1 MMTSAEKIEQ
11 VLTDFEQHASTAQ
24 VQWELRDGEIRGPSQ
39 CDTGAGVTLRHCPLS
54 WLAQT
59 EPCDYEQAA
68 QKLGL
73 TEREAAVIANAADA
87 FQSDPV
93 IRRRLLAACR
103 LTEDAS

>member
-1 MMTSAEKIEQ
+1 MTSAEKIEQ
-11 VLTDFEQHASTAQ
+11 VLTDFEQHAST
-24 VQWELRDGEIRGPSQ
+24 VLWGVLEDGAIR
-39 CDTGAGVTLRHCPLS
+39 TARHCPLS

-73 TEREAAVIANAADA
+73 TESEAAVIANAADGA
-87 FQSDPV
+87 DSTDPV